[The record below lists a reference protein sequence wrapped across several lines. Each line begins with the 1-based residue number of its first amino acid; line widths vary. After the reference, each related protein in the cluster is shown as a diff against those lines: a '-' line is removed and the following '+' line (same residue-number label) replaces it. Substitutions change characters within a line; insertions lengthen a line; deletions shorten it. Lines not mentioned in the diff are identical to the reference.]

1 MSEPTALPPPE
12 KLETPITGTWL
23 EVVLGQSE
31 EGVIVTDLE
40 GTILYVNP
48 AQAGQLGYTREE
60 LTGQPWQVFFPTQE
74 AESSRLCEEIMAAT
88 RRGDGWHGTLKQRTK
103 DGSTVEVDLRMFLLR
118 GPDGQPQ
125 SMIGFRRDLSS
136 SPNMAMQ
143 ARRLLFEQSA
153 WLTSLNRLVADS
165 LEGPSVS
172 ATAARLAQAIQS
184 DLGVSQVAVAVLDPL
199 ERTITIEAAVG
210 LEPQDLPTGPSPV
223 ANFPNIAEA
232 LEAGHPIPASNPTQ
246 GLASFAALPLY
257 VGEQPLGAVLTNM
270 APDLDRLQIY
280 APHLAIA
287 LYNAILVDRLR
298 AANEHLREIDRQKSD
313 FLNMVTHDLR
323 TPLACIRTYADLIQ
337 MYVDQPPEVY
347 REFLRII
354 AEESDR
360 LAALI
365 NNFLDL
371 ARIEAG
377 TLTYEY
383 EPCFLPDLVER
394 LLDLHR
400 ASAEARHIRISSY
413 FEPDLPEV
421 LADRSR
427 IEQVLSNLLSNAFKF
442 TPDGGQVTVTVKRE
456 PPESSPPPAEG
467 EEVPPSSPDSLSLRP
482 GVRVMVT
489 DTGPGVPETDR
500 QRIFEKFQQ
509 VKERTHRLRSG
520 TGLGLAITQ
529 EIVIHHG
536 GRLWVESGPE
546 GGAQFVFTLPPEPPQ
561 DRLPAGV
568 A

>member
-1 MSEPTALPPPE
+1 MSEPTALPSTESSSE

-31 EGVIVTDLE
+31 EGVVVTDLE

-60 LTGQPWQVFFPTQE
+60 LTGRPWQVFFPTQE

-88 RRGDGWHGTLKQRTK
+88 RRGDGWHGRLKQRTK
-103 DGSTVEVDLRMFLLR
+103 DGSIVDVDLRMFLLR

-136 SPNMAMQ
+136 PSNMALE

-153 WLTSLNRLVADS
+153 WLTTLNRLVADS
-165 LEGPSVS
+165 LEGPSVP
-172 ATAARLAQAIQS
+172 ATAARLAQAMQS
-184 DLGVSQVAVAVLDPL
+184 DLGASQVAVAMLDPL
-199 ERTITIEAAVG
+199 EQTITIEAAVG
-210 LEPQDLPTGPSPV
+210 LDPQDLPSGPRPV
-223 ANFPNIAEA
+223 AHFPNVAEA
-232 LEAGHPIPASNPTQ
+232 LDAGHPIPASNRGP
-246 GLASFAALPLY
+246 GLASFATLPLY
-257 VGEQPLGAVLTNM
+257 VGDQPLGAVLINT

-280 APHLAIA
+280 APHLATA
-287 LYNAILVDRLR
+287 LYNAVLVDRLR
-298 AANEHLREIDRQKSD
+298 AANEHLREIDRQKND
-313 FLNMVTHDLR
+313 FLNMVAHDLR
-323 TPLACIRTYADLIQ
+323 TPLTCIRTYADLIQ

-365 NNFLDL
+365 TNFLDL

-377 TLTYEY
+377 TLAYEY

-394 LLDLHR
+394 LLELHR
-400 ASAEARHIRISSY
+400 ASAEARQITLSFH
-413 FEPDLPEV
+413 FDPDLPQV
-421 LADRSR
+421 LADRGR
-427 IEQVLSNLLSNAFKF
+427 IEQVLSNLLGNAFKF
-442 TPDGGQVTVTVKRE
+442 TPDGGRVTVTVERE
-456 PPESSPPPAEG
+456 PAESPPPSNGGPEAPAP
-467 EEVPPSSPDSLSLRP
+467 PPSP
-482 GVRVMVT
+482 GVRVTVT

-509 VKERTHRLRSG
+509 GRERPHRPRSG
-520 TGLGLAITQ
+520 TGLGLAIAR
-529 EIVIHHG
+529 EIVTHHG
-536 GRLWVESGPE
+536 GRLWVEAGPE
-546 GGAQFVFTLPPEPPQ
+546 GGAQFVFTLPLRPPEGRGSPG
-561 DRLPAGV
+561 AS
-568 A
+568 